1 MRVEGKEKVMYSN
14 MTGTIVLSSESSS
27 QLRQNIFSPS
37 KEYISSM
44 DSFFEK
50 LASIMCIRRQ
60 GSNVSV
66 EFKDLDTSNLDLIIN
81 KEIESAKV
89 LAEISEY
96 VSYVSEIA
104 TVSFENISKSMIQKL
119 IKLNNFKGYDRDY
132 ICKKSEENLQ
142 IKEDI
147 LIEAA

>member
-27 QLRQNIFSPS
+27 QLRRNIFSPS

-96 VSYVSEIA
+96 VSEIA

-119 IKLNNFKGYDRDY
+119 IKLNNFKGYDTDY
-132 ICKKSEENLQ
+132 ICKKSEENSE

-147 LIEAA
+147 LAEAA

>member
-27 QLRQNIFSPS
+27 QLRRNIFSPS
-37 KEYISSM
+37 KEYISNM

-96 VSYVSEIA
+96 VSEIA

-119 IKLNNFKGYDRDY
+119 IKLNNFKGYDTDY
-132 ICKKSEENLQ
+132 ICKKSEENSE

-147 LIEAA
+147 LAEAA

>member
-60 GSNVSV
+60 GSNVNV

-96 VSYVSEIA
+96 VSEIA

-119 IKLNNFKGYDRDY
+119 IKLNNFKDYDTDY
-132 ICKKSEENLQ
+132 ICKKSEENLE